1 LSLDEAAEYCGV
13 SPNTMA
19 RHGPAGAKI
28 GGRTIFDR
36 RVLDRWLDKLGGLRT
51 AFGSAISDT
60 RRTHSST
67 RSMLEKLR
75 YVTRRVDRSG
85 RERLYWQRRGHPLSP
100 LSAEELTAAEERMWE
115 LGFAVEADGNV
126 IAWKYR
132 QEPFVVLADPRVRR
146 RLRFCVYDEER
157 LAAASV
163 AAAVSRLL
171 PPSERVRLPQSS
183 TCSTIGD
190 RTSSA
195 NFSRVCRRRL
205 QVISGR
211 ALFSRPI
218 MRCTR
223 LFAARCKRRLRVCSV
238 R

>member
-1 LSLDEAAEYCGV
+1 
-13 SPNTMA
+13 
-19 RHGPAGAKI
+19 
-28 GGRTIFDR
+28 
-36 RVLDRWLDKLGGLRT
+36 
-51 AFGSAISDT
+51 
-60 RRTHSST
+60 
-67 RSMLEKLR
+67 MLEKLR

-85 RERLYWQRRGHPLSP
+85 RERLYWHRRGHPLSP
-100 LSAEELTAAEERMWE
+100 LRADELTAAEERMWE

-132 QEPFVVLADPRVRR
+132 QEPFVVLADPLVRR

-205 QVISGR
+205 QRSVSHELTNDHWHGDAMARKHSLLPPGVVPLGLSREQAAEYIGVSATIFDEMVDNGQMPQPKVRQRNHLRRDGR
-211 ALFSRPI
+211 
-218 MRCTR
+218 
-223 LFAARCKRRLRVCSV
+223 
-238 R
+238 